1 MVEGARLESEYT
13 AKPYRGFE
21 SLPLRHS
28 RKSNVW
34 SRHASGIVPIVT
46 AARIPILP
54 SMNTDQGKAP
64 SPAFTDT
71 EEEIRKSRKFS
82 PQEAMA
88 RMAGPGAMKGA
99 SPVSPQQQAEIELGT
114 WIRANVIDPAGALH
128 AVLHRHVRGSEEVLG
143 NLDRPLAGLADMCR
157 QLLESDY
164 RMKELVRETDAE
176 WGERMDERPYFDRD
190 GSPALPGDPYTI
202 AWVTESLRGIVAN
215 ICDPS

>member
-1 MVEGARLESEYT
+1 MRSGGRVVEGARLESEYT

-46 AARIPILP
+46 AAGMPILP
-54 SMNTDQGKAP
+54 PMNTDQGKAA
-64 SPAFTDT
+64 SSAFSDA

-99 SPVSPQQQAEIELGT
+99 SPISRQQQAENEIGT
-114 WIRANVIDPAGALH
+114 WLGSHLADVEGGLK
-128 AVLHRHVRGSEEVLG
+128 AVL
-143 NLDRPLAGLADMCR
+143 
-157 QLLESDY
+157 Q
-164 RMKELVRETDAE
+164 
-176 WGERMDERPYFDRD
+176 
-190 GSPALPGDPYTI
+190 
-202 AWVTESLRGIVAN
+202 
-215 ICDPS
+215 